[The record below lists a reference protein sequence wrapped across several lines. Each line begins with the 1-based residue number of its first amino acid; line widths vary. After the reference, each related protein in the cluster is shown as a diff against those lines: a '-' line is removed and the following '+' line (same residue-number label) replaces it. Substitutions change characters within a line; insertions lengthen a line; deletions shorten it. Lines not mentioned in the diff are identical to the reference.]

1 MKKLGVSL
9 ALSLALLTG
18 GAAAAGSTATGPVVV
33 NGQAIEAYAKVYH
46 NTTYVSLRSVSEA
59 LCPEGVVTWEKGRAV
74 VRTGDTV
81 LTARPGDFYIEAD
94 GKAYAVTG
102 GVRAEGGRV
111 LVPVR
116 VLAAALGGTVD
127 WNAKTGVVSVT
138 GGKVDCA
145 ESYDADTVYWLS
157 RIISAESSGEPLE
170 GKIAVGNVVLN
181 RVNHADF
188 PNTVYGVIFD
198 DRWGGQFEPVRN
210 GAIYNEPTEESVL
223 AAKLCLDGV
232 NTVGNS
238 LYFIA
243 PDLASNHW
251 VMNNRTFVTTI
262 GCHWFYR

>member
-1 MKKLGVSL
+1 M

-18 GAAAAGSTATGPVVV
+18 GAAAAGSAAAGPVVV

-94 GKAYAVTG
+94 GKVYAVTG

-138 GGKVDCA
+138 GGKVDSA
-145 ESYDADTVYWLS
+145 ESYDTDTVYWLS
-157 RIISAESSGEPLE
+157 RIISAESSGDPLE

-181 RVNHADF
+181 RF
-188 PNTVYGVIFD
+188 SQYC
-198 DRWGGQFEPVRN
+198 VR
-210 GAIYNEPTEESVL
+210 GYL
-223 AAKLCLDGV
+223 
-232 NTVGNS
+232 
-238 LYFIA
+238 
-243 PDLASNHW
+243 
-251 VMNNRTFVTTI
+251 
-262 GCHWFYR
+262 